1 MLFSNCGFDRKHRG
15 DVLITTDRWTDR
27 SLPTG
32 EMRESETESV
42 RGSERERKKKD
53 GERFIEKRLVVLI

>member
-1 MLFSNCGFDRKHRG
+1 MLFSNCGFDRKRRG

-32 EMRESETESV
+32 EMRESETESA
-42 RGSERERKKKD
+42 RGSERKRTKKEGK
-53 GERFIEKRLVVLI
+53 RFIEKKTR